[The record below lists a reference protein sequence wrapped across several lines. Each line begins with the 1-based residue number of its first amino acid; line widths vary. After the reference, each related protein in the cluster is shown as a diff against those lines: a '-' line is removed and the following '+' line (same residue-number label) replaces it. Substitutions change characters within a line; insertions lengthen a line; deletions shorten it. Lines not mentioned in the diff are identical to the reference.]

1 MAEYWTFHLPLCLHA
16 LEKGEAI
23 WLTLAF
29 LHRQMEG
36 VDEMLK
42 LAGALIFR
50 VAVLLMCCLAF
61 VARGIAQTVL
71 PPQVSQ
77 TFSRTSIPQ
86 TGTTVLTITLTNPN
100 TDVALNNISFDDVLP
115 PGLERPPLDGFDSCG
130 GNFSSIPTGGE
141 MLLSNITLGPSGSC
155 TMTTTLTGGSMGIK
169 INSFAAQTPTEGFGN
184 TSTATVN
191 VLVPPTISEAFSPFI
206 IPLRTGGA
214 IPPISTLTFTLTN
227 PNPVGD
233 FTGLGF
239 SDSLMGPTG
248 LAGLAVAASPGLTN
262 TCGGTWAP
270 ASGDTLLNLT
280 GGSLSAGQ
288 SCTVSVTVTSTKG
301 GRQDN
306 AAAPFSIEGGTGVP
320 GSTASL
326 FVTFPPAVFMVFGP
340 LNAPLTTVLLNQ
352 PITLFLQVDDPNP
365 TSDLSGIGFT
375 DAFPAGLVITG
386 TGPGQCSTG
395 VTFTGTLSN
404 NTISVSNLNFKGG
417 QDCQFTLNVVGTTPG
432 PKTNTIPAATS
443 NEGGTGGPYS
453 VTIDIVAPPSIS
465 QSFAP
470 ATVAPNTSSTLTI
483 NLSNPS
489 GNDVDLPGVGFTET
503 LPPGLSITSNGGV
516 SQCGGTF
523 TTTAPDSIALTGA
536 SLAVGGQC
544 QLSIPVAASA
554 AGSYTATTS
563 AVTSQNGGTGST
575 ASATLTV
582 DATLTG
588 LSFVPVTPCRI
599 ADTRNLAGP
608 FGGPFLQ
615 GNAAARAFAIPS
627 SACGI
632 PNTAQAYSLNMT
644 VVPRGP
650 LGFLTAFP
658 CGQPQPLASN
668 LNSIDGRTKA
678 VAAILPTG
686 TNGAAC
692 FFASNDTELVLDING
707 YFVPNT
713 DTTAMAFYP
722 MTPCRLVD
730 TRLPA
735 GTLGG
740 PSLIGGLTRS
750 FPLLSSS
757 CNIPA
762 TARAYSLNY
771 TVVPQGPLGFL
782 TTWPAGQTQPLVS
795 TLNAPTGAVTANA
808 AIVPAGT
815 NGDISVFVS
824 HPSDLVIDVNG
835 YFAPPGPGGLSLHN
849 LTPCRLLD
857 TRNPAGS
864 LPFNGAKDLNV
875 GAAACGAPAVAQ
887 SYVMNATVV
896 SPGPLGFLTLWPQGS
911 PQPLVSTLNAIDG
924 AVTSNMAIVPTANGS
939 ISIFSSQPTHLVI
952 DISGFFEP

>member
-1 MAEYWTFHLPLCLHA
+1 
-16 LEKGEAI
+16 
-23 WLTLAF
+23 
-29 LHRQMEG
+29 
-36 VDEMLK
+36 MLK
-42 LAGALIFR
+42 LAGF
-50 VAVLLMCCLAF
+50 AVLMISCLA
-61 VARGIAQTVL
+61 VVPAGHAQAAL

-77 TFSRTSIPQ
+77 TFSSTNIPQ

-100 TDVALNNISFDDVLP
+100 TDVALNNISLDDVLP
-115 PGLERPPLDGFDSCG
+115 PGLERSPLDGFDSCG

-155 TMTTTLTGGSMGIK
+155 TLTTTLTGATLGPK
-169 INSFAAQTPTEGFGN
+169 TNSFAAQTPTEGFGN

-191 VLVPPTISEAFSPFI
+191 VLAPPTISEAFTPFL
-206 IPLRTGGA
+206 IPLRTGGT
-214 IPPISTLTFTLTN
+214 IPPISTVTFTLTN
-227 PNPVGD
+227 PNSVGD

-239 SDSLMGPTG
+239 SDTLTGPTG
-248 LAGLAVAASPGLTN
+248 LAGLAVTASPGLTN

-270 ASGDTLLNLT
+270 ATGDTLLNLT
-280 GGSLSAGQ
+280 GGTLSAGQ

-306 AAAPFSIEGGTGVP
+306 AATPFSIEGGTGVP
-320 GSTASL
+320 GSTAFL

-365 TSDLSGIGFT
+365 TNDLSGIGFT

-453 VTIDIVAPPSIS
+453 VTIDVIAPPSIS
-465 QSFAP
+465 QAFSP
-470 ATVAPNTSSTLTI
+470 ASVAPNTSSTLTI

-489 GNDVDLPGVGFTET
+489 GNDVTLSGVAFTET

-523 TTTAPDSIALTGA
+523 TTTSPNSIALTGV
-536 SLAVGGQC
+536 SLAVGAQC
-544 QLSIPVAASA
+544 QLSVQVSTGS
-554 AGSYTATTS
+554 AGSFTATTS
-563 AVTSQNGGTGST
+563 AVTSANGGTGST

-582 DATLTG
+582 DPTLTG

-599 ADTRNLAGP
+599 ADTRNAAGP
-608 FGGPFLQ
+608 FGGPFLS
-615 GNAAARAFAIPS
+615 GNAAARSFAIPN

-632 PNTAQAYSLNMT
+632 PNTAQAYALNMT
-644 VVPRGP
+644 VVPHGP

-658 CGQPQPLASN
+658 CGQTQPLASN
-668 LNSIDGRTKA
+668 LNSIDGRVKA
-678 VAAILPTG
+678 VASILPAG
-686 TNGAAC
+686 NNGAAC
-692 FFASNDTELVLDING
+692 FFASNDTDLVLDING

-713 DTTAMAFYP
+713 DVTAMAFYP

-730 TRLPA
+730 TRLAA
-735 GTLGG
+735 GPLGG
-740 PSLIGGLTRS
+740 PSLIASLTRT
-750 FPLLSSS
+750 FPLLSSP

-762 TARAYSLNY
+762 TAHAYSLNY
-771 TVVPQGPLGFL
+771 TAIPQGPLGFL

-795 TLNAPTGAVTANA
+795 TLNAITGAVTANA

-815 NGDISVFVS
+815 NGDISVFVT
-824 HPSDLVIDVNG
+824 HPAGLVIDVNG
-835 YFAPPGPGGLSLHN
+835 YFAPPGTGGLSLHN
-849 LTPCRLLD
+849 LTPCRVLD

-864 LPFNGAKDLNV
+864 LPLNGAMDLNV
-875 GAAACGAPAVAQ
+875 SAAACGAPASAQ
-887 SYVMNATVV
+887 SYVLNATVV
-896 SPGPLGFLTLWPQGS
+896 PSGPLGFLTLWPQGS
-911 PQPLVSTLNAIDG
+911 ARPLSSTLNAIDG
-924 AVTSNMAIVPTANGS
+924 AITSNLAIVPAANGS
-939 ISIFSSQPTHLVI
+939 ISIFGSNPTHVI
-952 DISGFFEP
+952 MDISGYFVP